1 MGVPPHMNRWLLM
14 AVFLLTGI
22 GVSAPSVAQETQVA
36 LDEAGRVMEID
47 RSLARRAG
55 LFLDDYPE
63 LRVVR
68 LYRVDTDSYVLE
80 INLERDGRTVR
91 ERVPM
96 TAEEVRQLR
105 ARVSAQLA
113 ARAAAVALDQDG
125 RFLLLGTTTLLG
137 LGYYGWAVP
146 VMLDMD
152 DGRAILA
159 TYMITAA
166 GSFVLPFLYTRDRP
180 VTYGMANAGFWGA
193 TRGLAGGAYL
203 AWLLD
208 AEASD
213 RTTAALGLAGSLGGG
228 LAMYEWARRTDMS
241 AGDAHVI
248 GNYGDYGHAWAL
260 SAMLVAQPDPERVI
274 AASALAGSAAGL
286 VLGARR
292 APRLPYT
299 WGDAEIQRGG
309 FYLGMYNA
317 LAAWSMFAGDD
328 PGDDAA
334 RALGA
339 LLIGGSVAGL
349 HVSDRLLA
357 GHDFTAGQGILVN
370 LGAVAGG
377 LLGAG
382 IGVLV
387 AGDDVDNPRVILGL
401 SALGANAG
409 FGLTYR
415 ALSDDARRNAERRP
429 PPVEVGFNP
438 AALFG
443 LIGDER
449 TGPRPVGAPVPLLS
463 VRYRF

>member
-1 MGVPPHMNRWLLM
+1 MNRWLLV

-22 GVSAPSVAQETQVA
+22 GATAPAVAQETQVA

-68 LYRVDTDSYVLE
+68 LYRIDADSYVLE

-105 ARVSAQLA
+105 ARVTERLA
-113 ARAAAVALDQDG
+113 ARAPEVALDQDG

-146 VMLDMD
+146 LMLDMD
-152 DGRAILA
+152 DGRAVLA

-166 GSFVLPFLYTRDRP
+166 GSFVVPFLYTRDRP
-180 VTYGMANAGFWGA
+180 VTYGMANAGFWGS
-193 TRGLAGGAYL
+193 TRGLGGGIYL
-203 AWLLD
+203 AHLL
-208 AEASD
+208 AEDPDS
-213 RTTAALGLAGSLGGG
+213 RTVVGLGLAGSLGGW
-228 LAMYEWARRTDMS
+228 LAMYDWARRTDMS

-260 SAMLVAQPDPERVI
+260 SSMLIAQPEGPRLV

-286 VLGARR
+286 VLGAGR

-317 LAAWSMFAGDD
+317 LAAWSIFVGDD
-328 PGDDAA
+328 PSDDAA

-339 LLIGGSVAGL
+339 LLMGGSAAGL
-349 HVSDRLLA
+349 HLSDRLLA

-382 IGVLV
+382 IGVLL
-387 AGDDVDNPRVILGL
+387 AGDDVDNPRVILSL

-429 PPVEVGFNP
+429 PPVEVGLNP

-443 LIGDER
+443 LVAQGQ
-449 TGPRPVGAPVPLLS
+449 PGAVPPSAPLPLLS